1 MAAKKATETRMTEEA
16 TAVKAAEE
24 AVVMK
29 VTADKAM
36 AVKVAEEGVV
46 KMAVDEA
53 AMKIADQGVVRVKAT
68 VESTSSDSSRAPMV
82 GTKRAAMPGGSTP
95 PSKRFHH
102 AWKPWYA
109 GQLCSHLL
117 LFFYLY

>member
-1 MAAKKATETRMTEEA
+1 MAAKKAVETRTIEEA
-16 TAVKAAEE
+16 MAAKAAEE

-29 VTADKAM
+29 VTVDKAM
-36 AVKVAEEGVV
+36 AVKVAEEGMV

-53 AMKIADQGVVRVKAT
+53 AMKIADQGVAGAKAT
-68 VESTSSDSSRAPMV
+68 VESTGFDSSRAPMV

-109 GQLCSHLL
+109 WQLCSHLL